1 MTAKIDARLDRICV
15 VMMSALGDAVHTLP
29 VITAL
34 KRRHPAAHITWLLQ
48 PGPALLARGH
58 AGVDEI
64 ILFDRKRGWRAFL
77 DIRHELKQRKFDLVL
92 ALQVYFKA
100 GLITA
105 FADAPVKLGFDRAR
119 ARDLNWLFTT
129 DRIPARPIQHV
140 QDQYFEF
147 LDALGIPSEP
157 VEWGLGPYSY
167 EREWQREFFSR
178 FDRPV
183 ASLVVATSRE
193 AKDWPAERWAPV
205 CDALYYDYGLQP
217 IIVGSRSPRELE
229 GERIVMEN
237 SRAPVIS
244 TLGQP
249 MREMVCTLDGSALAI
264 TPDTGPMH
272 ISVALGTPVISL
284 FGYTNPKRTG
294 PYRKFQDLV
303 VDAYGDPGED
313 YVPSMENRPGRM
325 LRIQLQDVL
334 DKIEIWKARYAP
346 ESLRKFPGNS

>member
-1 MTAKIDARLDRICV
+1 MASIPNAKLDRVCI

-29 VITAL
+29 VITAI
-34 KRRHPAAHITWLLQ
+34 KRHNPAAHITWLLQ

-64 ILFDRKRGWRAFL
+64 ILFDRKRGWQAFT
-77 DIRHELKQRKFDLVL
+77 DMRRELAERKFDLVL

-105 FADAPVKLGFDRAR
+105 MANAPVKLGFDRAR

-129 DRIPARPIQHV
+129 HRIPARPIQHV

-147 LDALGIPSEP
+147 LDVLGVPSEP

-167 EREWQREFFSR
+167 ELEWQREFFKQ

-183 ASLVVATSRE
+183 ASLVVATSR
-193 AKDWPAERWAPV
+193 AVKDWPADRWARI
-205 CDALYYDYGLQP
+205 CDALWFDYGLQP
-217 IIVGSRSPRELE
+217 VIVGSRSDRELE
-229 GERIVMEN
+229 GERIVMEQ
-237 SRAPVIS
+237 SRAPVVS

-284 FGYTNPKRTG
+284 FGYTNPRRTG
-294 PYRKFQDLV
+294 PYRRFHDLI
-303 VDAYGDPGED
+303 VDAYGEPGEE
-313 YVPSMENRPGRM
+313 YVPSMENRPGHM
-325 LRIQLQDVL
+325 DRILEQDV
-334 DKIEIWKARYAP
+334 IEKLEVWKERYAP
-346 ESLRKFPGNS
+346 ESTRKFPGNS

>member
-1 MTAKIDARLDRICV
+1 MPAKIEAKLDRICI

-34 KRRHPAAHITWLLQ
+34 KRHNPNCHITWLLQ

-64 ILFDRKRGWRAFL
+64 ILFDRRRGWRAFL
-77 DIRHELKQRKFDLVL
+77 DMRRELNERKFDLVL

-100 GLITA
+100 GVITA

-129 DRIPARPIQHV
+129 HRIPARPIQHV

-147 LDALGIPSEP
+147 LDVLGVESEP

-167 EREWQREFFSR
+167 EREWQREFFR
-178 FDRPV
+178 QFDRPV

-193 AKDWPAERWAPV
+193 AKDWPAERWARL
-205 CDALYYDYGLQP
+205 CDILWFDYGLQP
-217 IIVGSRSPRELE
+217 VLVGSRSPRELE
-229 GERIVMEN
+229 GERIVMQNAE
-237 SRAPVIS
+237 APVVS

-249 MREMVCTLDGSALAI
+249 MREMVCTLDGSALAM

-294 PYRKFQDLV
+294 PYRRFHDLV
-303 VDAYGDPGED
+303 VDAYGEQGED
-313 YVPSMENRPGRM
+313 YVPSMENRPGHM
-325 LRIQLQDVL
+325 ERIQPEDVVEKL
-334 DKIEIWKARYAP
+334 EVWRERYAP
-346 ESLRKFPGNS
+346 ESTRKFPGNS